1 MTSEKGRA
9 VILFRILTSVAVAAG
24 LSLGCNGPSPPD
36 PSDPEVARGILQK
49 ALDSWKRGETPD
61 AHMQSESV
69 VVIEAAW
76 KKGGKLTDYE
86 IQNETEHAGYD
97 VRFKV
102 KLVVQ
107 EAGGAAKKQNAL
119 YNVCTTP
126 KLVVKR
132 AEGGW

>member
-1 MTSEKGRA
+1 MTDERGLS
-9 VILFRILTSVAVAAG
+9 VILFRTLASLAVAAG

-61 AHMQSESV
+61 AHMQSASV

-76 KKGGKLTDYE
+76 KKGGQLNDYE
-86 IQNETEHAGYD
+86 IQSETEHAGYD

-107 EAGGAAKKQNAL
+107 EAGAAKKQNAL